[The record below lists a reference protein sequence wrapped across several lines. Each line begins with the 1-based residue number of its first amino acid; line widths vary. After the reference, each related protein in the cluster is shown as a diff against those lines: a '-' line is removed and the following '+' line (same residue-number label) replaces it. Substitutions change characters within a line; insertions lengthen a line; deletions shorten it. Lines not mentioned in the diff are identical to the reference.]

1 MKQSLSLLLVAQFA
15 LFNGI
20 SGGQTIPEST
30 LPPAASLPAP
40 GLHDQPKTWR
50 EIISAQRESVFAVVM
65 ENKLLG
71 KKFSGTGFV
80 IEPKYENE
88 AGAPDHN
95 FIITSLHIVQG
106 ASDGFILN
114 SDQVTYRVDGLVHAD
129 IKNDIAVLQVPR
141 LNVKGVSLGDP
152 KKSLQVGDDVAVF
165 GYPTYPEFYD
175 GSLST
180 GIVAAYSRK
189 RDEITRV
196 VVNEFLQLTTP
207 PAKGSS
213 GSPVFNKHG
222 QVVGMVNALYNPNED
237 SDAGFATFAIA
248 ALANKVND
256 LVIWLQEKG
265 KTMGTGTGNGFAVV
279 PLNYIRKGVTI
290 EDLQALQTEEFIN
303 FRNADTGGQR
313 GLKKE
318 YAEAL
323 LKKAEQ
329 SPLAQ
334 YLLAKALGDVR
345 LVEEATRA
353 YERAT
358 ELDGTYAEAWHYLG
372 RSCLDQHQQL
382 IDDKKTPDPL
392 LLEKGLRAL
401 KKAVDHM
408 DVPQTR
414 FYYGEGLLV
423 ANRFVEAA
431 EQLEAAFRMNDEEPN
446 IAGSYFYALV
456 KAKNF
461 DRARQIYPVVQKLQV
476 DMQPKHSERVTVTA
490 KDISKK

>member
-1 MKQSLSLLLVAQFA
+1 MKLPSITLFASLALGVAVT
-15 LFNGI
+15 GR
-20 SGGQTIPEST
+20 SQTIPEST
-30 LPPAASLPAP
+30 LPTPAP
-40 GLHDQPKTWR
+40 NVHELPKSWR

-141 LNVKGVSLGDP
+141 LNVKGVRLGDP

-196 VVNEFLQLTTP
+196 VINEFLQLTTP
-207 PAKGSS
+207 PARGSS
-213 GSPVFNKHG
+213 GSPVFNKQG

-237 SDAGFATFAIA
+237 SGAGFATFAIA

-256 LVIWLQEKG
+256 LVLWLQEKG
-265 KTMGTGTGNGFAVV
+265 KNSEAGTGTGNGFAVV

-318 YAEAL
+318 HAEAL

-334 YLLAKALGDVR
+334 YLLAKALGDVK
-345 LVEEATRA
+345 LTAEATMA

-358 ELDGTYAEAWHYLG
+358 ELDVTYAEAWHYLG
-372 RSCLDQHQQL
+372 RSCLDQYQQL
-382 IDDKKTPDPL
+382 IDDKKTPDAL

-401 KKAVDHM
+401 KKAVDNM

-423 ANRFVEAA
+423 ANRFDEAA

-461 DRARQIYPVVQKLQV
+461 DRARQIYPVVQKLQS
-476 DMQPKHSERVTVTA
+476 DMLPKHADRVSMTA

>member
-1 MKQSLSLLLVAQFA
+1 MRSSIIATLTVLSLQLDMHAQTPGPA
-15 LFNGI
+15 STDGAPPI
-20 SGGQTIPEST
+20 GMDQT
-30 LPPAASLPAP
+30 
-40 GLHDQPKTWR
+40 KTWR
-50 EIISAQRESVFAVVM
+50 EIINTYRESVFAVVM

-71 KKFSGTGFV
+71 KKYSGTGFV
-80 IEPKYENE
+80 VEPKYGDL
-88 AGAPDHN
+88 AGPADHS

-106 ASDGFILN
+106 ASEGYILN

-129 IKNDIAVLQVPR
+129 IKNDVAVLQVPR
-141 LNVKGVSLGDP
+141 LNVRGVELGDP

-196 VVNEFLQLTTP
+196 VINEFLQLTTP

-213 GSPVFNKHG
+213 GSPVFNKQG
-222 QVVGMVNALYNPNED
+222 KVVGMVNALYNPNDGEGM
-237 SDAGFATFAIA
+237 GFATFAIA

-256 LVIWLQEKG
+256 LVLWLQEKG
-265 KTMGTGTGNGFAVV
+265 KNAQSGTSFAVV
-279 PLNYIRKGVTI
+279 PLSYIRKGVTI
-290 EDLQALQTEEFIN
+290 EDLQALQTEEFIK

-318 YAEAL
+318 HAEAL

-334 YLLAKALGDVR
+334 YLLAKALYDVK
-345 LVEEATRA
+345 LVDEAKKA

-358 ELDGTYAEAWHYLG
+358 ELDASYAEAWHYLG
-372 RSCLDQHQQL
+372 RTCLDQYLQEVE
-382 IDDKKTPDPL
+382 DKKSTNKDL
-392 LLEKGLRAL
+392 LDQSLKAL
-401 KKAVDHM
+401 KKAVEHL

-414 FYYGEGLLV
+414 FYYGEALLV
-423 ANRFVEAA
+423 ADRFNEASD
-431 EQLEAAFRMNDEEPN
+431 QLERAFSMNDEEPN
-446 IAGSYFYALV
+446 IAGAYFYALV
-456 KAKNF
+456 RTKNF
-461 DRARQIYPVVQKLQV
+461 ERARQIYPVIQKLQSS
-476 DMQPKHSERVTVTA
+476 MQPKQAQRVESTA

>member
-1 MKQSLSLLLVAQFA
+1 MPL
-15 LFNGI
+15 
-20 SGGQTIPEST
+20 T
-30 LPPAASLPAP
+30 PPALMPA
-40 GLHDQPKTWR
+40 QPEQAKSWR
-50 EIISAQRESVFAVVM
+50 EIIQMYRESVFAVVM

-71 KKFSGTGFV
+71 KKYSGSGFV
-80 IEPKYENE
+80 IEPKYGEV
-88 AGAPDHN
+88 AGQADHS

-106 ASDGFILN
+106 ASEGYILN

-141 LNVKGVSLGDP
+141 LNARGVELGDP

-207 PAKGSS
+207 PSRGSS
-213 GSPVFNKHG
+213 GSPVFNKQG
-222 QVVGMVNALYNPNED
+222 KVVGMVNALYNPNSD
-237 SDAGFATFAIA
+237 SGGDHGFATFAIA

-256 LVIWLQEKG
+256 LVVWLQEKG
-265 KTMGTGTGNGFAVV
+265 KNAESGTNFAVV

-290 EDLQALQTEEFIN
+290 EDLLALQTEEFIK

-318 YAEAL
+318 NAEAL

-334 YLLAKALGDVR
+334 YLLAKALSDVK
-345 LVEEATRA
+345 LTEESIKA
-353 YERAT
+353 YE
-358 ELDGTYAEAWHYLG
+358 
-372 RSCLDQHQQL
+372 
-382 IDDKKTPDPL
+382 
-392 LLEKGLRAL
+392 
-401 KKAVDHM
+401 
-408 DVPQTR
+408 
-414 FYYGEGLLV
+414 
-423 ANRFVEAA
+423 
-431 EQLEAAFRMNDEEPN
+431 
-446 IAGSYFYALV
+446 
-456 KAKNF
+456 
-461 DRARQIYPVVQKLQV
+461 
-476 DMQPKHSERVTVTA
+476 
-490 KDISKK
+490 